1 MKRGIYK
8 IWNEDILQ
16 GHDISRFTEN
26 NLYFAHKYYINGTVY
41 VLLGSLGRHMCRF

>member
-16 GHDISRFTEN
+16 GHDISRHTEN
-26 NLYFAHKYYINGTVY
+26 NLYFAHE
-41 VLLGSLGRHMCRF
+41 